1 MIIKNYKYDYSSG
14 RICYTIDVD
23 GREFA
28 MEHIKTEYGSAQ
40 NDIDDF
46 LVSVKEYNFQEAEM
60 LGEFVDF
67 QRNLLMYGINFELR
81 NEVERWYKHLKKL
94 QKLKTNA

>member
-1 MIIKNYKYDYSSG
+1 MIVKNYKYDYSSG

-28 MEHIKTEYGSAQ
+28 MEHIKTAYGSAQ

-46 LVSVKEYNFQEAEM
+46 LSTVEEYDFQEADM
-60 LGEFVDF
+60 IGEFVDF
-67 QRNLLMYGINFELR
+67 QRNLLMYGIDFELR
-81 NEVERWYKHLKKL
+81 NEVTE
-94 QKLKTNA
+94 

>member
-1 MIIKNYKYDYSSG
+1 MIVKNYKYDYSSG

-28 MEHIKTEYGSAQ
+28 MENIKTAYGSAQ

-46 LVSVKEYNFQEAEM
+46 LSTVEEYDFQEAEM
-60 LGEFVDF
+60 IGEFVDF
-67 QRNLLMYGINFELR
+67 QRNLLMYGIDFELR
-81 NEVERWYKHLKKL
+81 NEAE
-94 QKLKTNA
+94 